1 MKTFIATDINECEED
16 VCGSN
21 EICVNT
27 VGSFICQCQEGY
39 KRNQGDTCEGMM
51 NYTCSFFK

>member
-1 MKTFIATDINECEED
+1 MKTFIVIDIDECEED

-39 KRNQGDTCEGMM
+39 TRNQDDTCEGMM
-51 NYTCSFFK
+51 NYTCHF